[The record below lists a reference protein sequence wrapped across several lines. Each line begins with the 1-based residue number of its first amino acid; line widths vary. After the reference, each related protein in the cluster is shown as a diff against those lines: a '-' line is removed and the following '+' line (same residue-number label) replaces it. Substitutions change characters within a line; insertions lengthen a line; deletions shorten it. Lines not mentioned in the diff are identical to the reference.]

1 MERLFSHRIA
11 SLSPSPT
18 LALNSKAAELAATGK
33 KIFNFAVG
41 EPDFSTPE
49 TVVEVA
55 IDSLR
60 RGRTRYGASGGGKP
74 LREAVAAKLLRD
86 NGLQFAIDEIVCGIG
101 AKEIL
106 FHVFLALLND
116 GDEVLLPAPYW
127 VSYTDQIRA
136 AGGVAVPIA
145 PPASLTAAD
154 GEAIDFAGLERAVTA
169 RTRAIVINSPNN
181 PSGYVL
187 GRSELEKLAAFALKH
202 KIWIIADE
210 IYEYLAFERP
220 HLSLLALCPELRSQ
234 FILINGLSKGFAMT
248 GWRVGYAAGPKDAM
262 ALVRNLESHSS
273 TCIPGFIE
281 DAATYALTQGRN
293 LMASAIATLDHRRK
307 LTMAA
312 LEGFDFARP
321 DGAFYVFLD
330 VRHLCNG
337 YTTMAISGLLMEAGV
352 AVVPGEAFGVP
363 GFLRISYTLAEQELL
378 AGLEQVKKFLRQFE
392 GV

>member
-1 MERLFSHRIA
+1 M
-11 SLSPSPT
+11 T
-18 LALNSKAAELAATGK
+18 
-33 KIFNFAVG
+33 
-41 EPDFSTPE
+41 
-49 TVVEVA
+49 
-55 IDSLR
+55 
-60 RGRTRYGASGGGKP
+60 
-74 LREAVAAKLLRD
+74 
-86 NGLQFAIDEIVCGIG
+86 
-101 AKEIL
+101 
-106 FHVFLALLND
+106 
-116 GDEVLLPAPYW
+116 
-127 VSYTDQIRA
+127 
-136 AGGVAVPIA
+136 IA

-154 GEAIDFAGLERAVTA
+154 GEAIDFDGLERAVTA

-187 GRSELEKLAAFALKH
+187 GQSELEKLAAFALKH
-202 KIWIIADE
+202 KVWVIADE
-210 IYEYLAFERP
+210 IYEYMAFERP
-220 HLSLLALCPELRSQ
+220 HLSLLAVCPQLRSQ

-293 LMASAIATLDHRRK
+293 LMASAIATLDDRRK

-330 VRHLCNG
+330 VRHFCNG
-337 YTTMAISGLLMEAGV
+337 HTTIAISGLLMEAGV

>member
-1 MERLFSHRIA
+1 MERVFSHRIA

-49 TVVEVA
+49 SVVEVA

-74 LREAVAAKLLRD
+74 LREAVAAKLQRD
-86 NGLQFAIDEIVCGIG
+86 NGLHFAIDEIVCGIG

-154 GEAIDFAGLERAVTA
+154 GEAIDFDGLERAITA

-202 KIWIIADE
+202 KIWVIADE
-210 IYEYLAFERP
+210 IYEYMAFERP
-220 HLSLLALCPELRSQ
+220 HLSLLAVCPQLRSQ

-248 GWRVGYAAGPKDAM
+248 GWRVGYAAGPKEAM

-293 LMASAIATLDHRRK
+293 LMASAIATLDDRRK

-330 VRHLCNG
+330 VRHFCNG
-337 YTTMAISGLLMEAGV
+337 HTTMAISGLLMEAGV